1 MKVIILAGG
10 LGTRI
15 SEETDTKPKP
25 MILIDNRPILWHIMN
40 IYAIQG
46 FHNFI
51 VAAGYKSEI
60 IHKWV
65 ENQLQEEWDVKV
77 LDTGLETQTAG
88 RLAQCMELAP
98 NERMMA
104 TYGDGLGNINISKLI
119 SFHEKMQCLS
129 TVTAVRPPSRF
140 GVLESIN
147 GKVVHFGEKIQTES
161 GWINGGFFVLEPG
174 VKKFLTDD
182 NTSFEINSLPELTKQ
197 NQLAAFEHNG
207 FWHPMDT
214 IREKNLLSSMI
225 QNKTLPWTKFS

>member
-1 MKVIILAGG
+1 
-10 LGTRI
+10 
-15 SEETDTKPKP
+15 
-25 MILIDNRPILWHIMN
+25 
-40 IYAIQG
+40 
-46 FHNFI
+46 
-51 VAAGYKSEI
+51 
-60 IHKWV
+60 
-65 ENQLQEEWDVKV
+65 
-77 LDTGLETQTAG
+77 
-88 RLAQCMELAP
+88 
-98 NERMMA
+98 
-104 TYGDGLGNINISKLI
+104 
-119 SFHEKMQCLS
+119 MQCLS

-214 IREKNLLSSMI
+214 IREKNLLS
-225 QNKTLPWTKFS
+225 